1 VELRSLPVA
10 DDMSLSRP
18 IVGCGRCGMPPRPT
32 VIGGYVATVI
42 TDEDVDLWHYNKR
55 ILLTE
60 YLVVGAFNHFTAY
73 PCSH

>member
-1 VELRSLPVA
+1 MELRSLPVA

-42 TDEDVDLWHYNKR
+42 TDEDVVFMALQQTHFIDR
-55 ILLTE
+55 ISR
-60 YLVVGAFNHFTAY
+60 GRCF
-73 PCSH
+73 